1 MLKFGIKVPHLRC
14 DSHTSFKVK
23 RSKVKVT
30 NRRGHT
36 LSAKRGGTRL
46 VIKQLTNLG
55 QTFKNLIFKPCLQ
68 SLCFRQWIEVRI
80 IYVYVLLFS
89 TLFTD
94 FFGNRRY
101 PLETSPPTPSGDYP
115 LEKIARSN
123 PHGSI
128 RVMTQPSGSDRFSQE
143 YGLVPV
149 FKFSLEE
156 YYYTPQADTFV
167 EFCLGGNLREDVSRG
182 GELSQSIID
191 KVVCQ
196 WRKRLRASIEAKWHH
211 LEHLLN

>member
-1 MLKFGIKVPHLRC
+1 M
-14 DSHTSFKVK
+14 
-23 RSKVKVT
+23 
-30 NRRGHT
+30 
-36 LSAKRGGTRL
+36 
-46 VIKQLTNLG
+46 
-55 QTFKNLIFKPCLQ
+55 
-68 SLCFRQWIEVRI
+68 RI

-128 RVMTQPSGSDRFSQE
+128 RVMTQPSGSDRFNQE

-182 GELSQSIID
+182 GGIITKHHRQSSLPME
-191 KVVCQ
+191 KAVT
-196 WRKRLRASIEAKWHH
+196 RKHRGKMTSFGTSAKLKPALLRANTLHNR
-211 LEHLLN
+211 LF